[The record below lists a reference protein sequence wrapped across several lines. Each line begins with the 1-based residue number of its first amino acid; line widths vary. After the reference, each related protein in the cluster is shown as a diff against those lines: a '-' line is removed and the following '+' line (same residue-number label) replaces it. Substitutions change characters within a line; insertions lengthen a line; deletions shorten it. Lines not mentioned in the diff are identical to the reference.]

1 MVART
6 LSRQSARNSPPHT
19 VLNYGGMDPMENLVL
34 TALASGVTAADIRAL
49 VSEARDHGITTVVV
63 PPHLLHVVGDQA
75 IGQAS
80 VRIISTSGWPT
91 GNHHVLVKAAEAR
104 LAVQS
109 GAEGVIFVPDLGQ
122 LDNENALI
130 TEIVAVRESVP
141 HPAALI
147 VVLRAPNT
155 SMIRTARMAGA
166 DQILI
171 IDATPSD
178 IAGIEGAVWAMSTD
192 EAALLDAG
200 ASKVLMERG

>member
-1 MVART
+1 
-6 LSRQSARNSPPHT
+6 
-19 VLNYGGMDPMENLVL
+19 MENLVL

-63 PPHLLHVVGDQA
+63 PPHLLHVVGDQSGVQPS
-75 IGQAS
+75 I
-80 VRIISTSGWPT
+80 RIISTSGWPS

-122 LDNENALI
+122 LDNQNALI
-130 TEIVAVRESVP
+130 TEIVTVRESVP

-147 VVLRAPNT
+147 VALRGPNA
-155 SMIRTARMAGA
+155 SMVQTARMAGA
-166 DQILI
+166 DQVLI
-171 IDATPSD
+171 IDAAPSD
-178 IAGIEGAVWAMSTD
+178 IAGIEGPAWAKGSD

-200 ASKVLMERG
+200 ANKVLMERG